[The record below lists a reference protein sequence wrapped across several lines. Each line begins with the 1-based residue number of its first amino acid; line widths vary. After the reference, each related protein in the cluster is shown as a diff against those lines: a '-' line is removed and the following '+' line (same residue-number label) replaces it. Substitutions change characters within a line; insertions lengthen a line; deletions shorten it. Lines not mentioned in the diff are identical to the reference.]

1 MGDEGGLPRYEQ
13 HRHSVLL
20 PDPAP
25 EDEAGPA
32 GTRERPSTV
41 VRALSVAP
49 FLLVASVGLIAV
61 VSWVLIIVLG
71 LGAAEPI
78 WRWASRHSTTE
89 VVLQLLVA
97 VLVTL
102 APLAVTGAASWAAL
116 YGFRPASGRLFWAAV
131 EAAWGVAAIGLVVVD
146 RTRDE
151 WLRELGFTATDWWF
165 AFGVVAFAMVMAG
178 VRLRAWRADS

>member
-1 MGDEGGLPRYEQ
+1 MGDEGGLPRYE
-13 HRHSVLL
+13 RHSHHVRL
-20 PDPAP
+20 PDPTP

-32 GTRERPSTV
+32 GAGERPGTV

-78 WRWASRHSTTE
+78 WTWASRHSTGE

-97 VLVTL
+97 VLVAL
-102 APLAVTGAASWAAL
+102 APLAVTAAASWAAL

-131 EAAWGVAAIGLVVVD
+131 EATWGVAAIGLVVVD

-178 VRLRAWRADS
+178 ARLRAQRAAS